1 MLLKAGSPG
10 LADTLKQRHCTPAS
24 AVHTVLSHTGDV
36 LPPAPL
42 QARLEADL
50 VPLGDAVNQVVH
62 MGVLP
67 APVLRAQL
75 AHAQQPVPQVA
86 LHLSTRQLHHRL
98 PRHKGSSCLQG
109 GAQVSTALA
118 AGAVPQDAAELDHRL
133 PGDKGGSCLQCKAQ
147 VNTSLLKALHGS
159 MLPGQPQVP
168 RHEGGSCLQGGEQV
182 SKSAGA
188 APQYVARPSRELWAT
203 KGRRLPAVHYFSE
216 CRFRCVS
223 APLKLLCPELG
234 RCQLGGEFM
243 AIYDFARGSFVEW
256 IRSATGCQLPKA
268 ADALADM
275 QGDKCG
281 TTCFC
286 QVVPA
291 TLDCTH
297 LRLQPSTADTCK
309 KQVPAGLSITIAGF
323 TDHCCPACCMVMR

>member
-24 AVHTVLSHTGDV
+24 AVHTVLRLTGDV

-98 PRHKGSSCLQG
+98 
-109 GAQVSTALA
+109 
-118 AGAVPQDAAELDHRL
+118 
-133 PGDKGGSCLQCKAQ
+133 
-147 VNTSLLKALHGS
+147 
-159 MLPGQPQVP
+159 P